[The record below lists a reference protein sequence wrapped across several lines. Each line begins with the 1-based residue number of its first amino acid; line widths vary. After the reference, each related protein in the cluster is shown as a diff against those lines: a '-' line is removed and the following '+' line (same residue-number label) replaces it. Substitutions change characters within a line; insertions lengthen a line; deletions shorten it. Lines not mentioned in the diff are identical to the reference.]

1 MKRIRSCIILLAVIS
16 GLYGCDDMHDQV
28 SIKPQEAPR
37 RSTPSEAVP
46 IQGKETVTWQSQLNN
61 PVSTSDFSVQR
72 GKEIYMINCAL
83 CHGTP
88 ETQPGAVGRKLV
100 PPPPNLQDPRIKALN
115 DSDVFK
121 RISLGFGR
129 MPAFQLVISATDRW
143 HLVNY
148 LHTF

>member
-1 MKRIRSCIILLAVIS
+1 MKNILMCFLLSSICLCLSA
-16 GLYGCDDMHDQV
+16 CDDMHQQQ

-37 RSTPSEAVP
+37 RSAPATAIP
-46 IQGKETVTWQSQLNN
+46 IQGKLNVSWQSQLANPI
-61 PVSTSDFSVQR
+61 PVSASSVQR
-72 GKEIYMINCAL
+72 GKELYLINCAM

-88 ETQPGAVGRKLV
+88 ETHPGTVGKKLV
-100 PPPPNLQDPRIKALN
+100 PPPPNLQDPRIKALS

-143 HLVNY
+143 HMVNY